1 MDKETEKFNN
11 WNWLWMVPLCLAI
24 SPFGWVI
31 IMLLT
36 NLNWIGGIILAVLQF
51 VAFIIIIVAFIIIN
65 LLAMKEEG
73 KL

>member
-1 MDKETEKFNN
+1 
-11 WNWLWMVPLCLAI
+11 MVPLCLAI

>member
-1 MDKETEKFNN
+1 MNEETEKFNN
-11 WNWLWMVPLCLAI
+11 WNWLWMSPLCLAL
-24 SPFGWVI
+24 SPFGWFI

-36 NLNWIGGIILAVLQF
+36 EFNWIGGVILAVLQF
-51 VAFIIIIVAFIIIN
+51 VGFIIIN